1 MNSTSAL
8 RYLEL
13 RDPTVRFLE
22 HMMSRLDGSYEG
34 LVLCKQQQE
43 LGSNLSTR
51 AKQHAESLIQTLR
64 FLQLLCEGHCSV
76 FQDFLR
82 EQPKNAS
89 QLNLVA
95 KAVKLFVFLVDSPQ
109 AANAFSESEDALV
122 AQLLIFLTETMLGP
136 CAGNQV
142 QVAHADVL
150 SAVNDL
156 VSAHWRPPNDP
167 TGKLSRSSK
176 GFDENSSPVVELAPG
191 LDPQDEEEFF
201 AIFGQDLRCRACH
214 LIAAC
219 LEGRADRATHTI
231 VVHRIERTGL
241 RRLFNE
247 LERDV
252 RAIYAK
258 AAAEK
263 RVPSC
268 TERSAAE
275 AMKSTLR
282 AIETVLEVF
291 TEDAIATA
299 LEFSSAVG
307 NRTSNSNEVERKS
320 EKTKY
325 EDHKDGQR
333 PLLARVEVAWRGRTE
348 AVIFPLPQEE
358 AYLPQALV
366 TTFML
371 DIDLTAAETRVEEL
385 LETVPVFIANMCH
398 VYACSQKS
406 KVYRFLHN
414 HVASIK
420 LVMYSFVVL
429 LNINV
434 LMSPPSISHP
444 AKSAWHILI
453 GTSALDNYE
462 VIGLGITL
470 FLGCVNFLGYFVI
483 MVRFNRFRQHQY
495 FAFALS
501 NIFFSIRTPF
511 IRVNTNALILL
522 FFSC

>member
-8 RYLEL
+8 SYLEM

-22 HMMSRLDGSYEG
+22 HMMSRLDGGYEG

-43 LGSNLSTR
+43 LGSNLSPR
-51 AKQHAESLIQTLR
+51 AKQHAESLVQTLR
-64 FLQLLCEGHCSV
+64 FLQLLCEGHCSY

-95 KAVKLFVFLVDSPQ
+95 KAVNLFVFLVDSPQ
-109 AANAFSESEDALV
+109 AANAFSESEEALV
-122 AQLLIFLTETMLGP
+122 AQLLFFLTETMFGP
-136 CAGNQV
+136 CSGNQV
-142 QVAHADVL
+142 QIAHADVL

-156 VSAHWRPPNDP
+156 VSAHRRPPNNP
-167 TGKLSRSSK
+167 TGKFSRSGRGFSK
-176 GFDENSSPVVELAPG
+176 SSSPVLELAPG
-191 LDPQDEEEFF
+191 LDPQEEEDFF
-201 AIFGQDLRCRACH
+201 AVFGRDLRCRACH

-241 RRLFNE
+241 RRLSDE

-258 AAAEK
+258 AAAKK
-263 RVPSC
+263 RVPFC

-291 TEDAIATA
+291 TEDAIVTA
-299 LEFSSAVG
+299 LDFSSAVG
-307 NRTSNSNEVERKS
+307 NRTSNSNEDERRS

-325 EDHKDGQR
+325 EDHKDEQR

-371 DIDLTAAETRVEEL
+371 DVDLTAAETRVEEL
-385 LETVPVFIANMCH
+385 LETVPVFTANMCH

-429 LNINV
+429 LNLNV

-444 AKSAWHILI
+444 AESAWHILH

-470 FLGCVNFLGYFVI
+470 FLGCVNFLGYFVV
-483 MVRFNRFRQHQY
+483 MVRLHRKFFQHHY
-495 FAFALS
+495 VSFFLNISFA
-501 NIFFSIRTPF
+501 IKMP
-511 IRVNTNALILL
+511 
-522 FFSC
+522 